1 MENEN
6 DYYMKLWV
14 GEIPNFGIFQGNVL
28 VFIINNVF
36 VIYSFFFQIVIETCP
51 QNFKRKVKK
60 NMNRNGRFRTQ
71 PITFMEI
78 KVSSMFFC

>member
-28 VFIINNVF
+28 VFIINNAF
-36 VIYSFFFQIVIETCP
+36 VIYFFFSDCDRNMSAKFQ
-51 QNFKRKVKK
+51 KK
-60 NMNRNGRFRTQ
+60 SK
-71 PITFMEI
+71 E
-78 KVSSMFFC
+78 KHE

>member
-36 VIYSFFFQIVIETCP
+36 VIYLFFFSDCDRNMSAKFQ
-51 QNFKRKVKK
+51 KK
-60 NMNRNGRFRTQ
+60 SK
-71 PITFMEI
+71 E
-78 KVSSMFFC
+78 KHE